1 MRIEI
6 PHRNFTIANYVIA
19 AFIAAAALLVIRDIS
34 GIILA
39 PSVTVRTNPAQ
50 RAVPGESDTG
60 RPLMFYAPILEK
72 NPFGAPAKLQ
82 PLSLRKDA
90 DIDYGSLS
98 DLMLIGT
105 AIGPPG
111 LSFAIFVDKS
121 QSSPSGQD
129 VFAFGEEVF
138 HYGTLKKISKSSV
151 EIEQGSRRY
160 TVTMPVD
167 EVGPAR
173 QTQESSS
180 ESQSSFARQIGDK
193 EYLLDSRKVQDAL
206 ANPEQI
212 LTDARL
218 LPNFHDGRQE
228 GFTISEVVDGGLYHS
243 LGLRNGDVL
252 LKINGL
258 EISNP
263 EVAMQALSALQG
275 MNTID
280 LDIIRGGKNMSMN
293 YQIR

>member
-1 MRIEI
+1 MRIEVSS
-6 PHRNFTIANYVIA
+6 RKFTVANCVIG

-34 GIILA
+34 EIFLA
-39 PSVTVRTNPAQ
+39 PPASVR
-50 RAVPGESDTG
+50 PGLNQDSGGKGGVTG
-60 RPLMFYAPILEK
+60 RPLMFYAPVLEK
-72 NPFGAPAKLQ
+72 NPFGRPAKLQ
-82 PLSLRKDA
+82 QISLRKEA
-90 DIDYGSLS
+90 EIDYGSLS
-98 DLMLIGT
+98 DLVLIGT
-105 AIGPPG
+105 AMGPQG
-111 LSFAIFVDKS
+111 LSYAIFVDKT
-121 QSSPSGQD
+121 QSSPAGQD
-129 VFAFGEEVF
+129 VFAYGEEVF
-138 HYGTLKKISKSSV
+138 HFGTLKKINKSSV
-151 EIEQGSRRY
+151 EIERDSRRY
-160 TVTMPVD
+160 TVTMPAD
-167 EVGPAR
+167 EGLPSY
-173 QTQESSS
+173 QTQGSRS
-180 ESQSSFARQIGDK
+180 ETQSSFARQIGEK

-218 LPNFHDGRQE
+218 LPNIHDGKQE

-280 LDIIRGGKNMSMN
+280 LDIIRDGRNRSMN